1 MEEPD
6 SDPHLWLFNT
16 MLNIF
21 AGNITPEIIL
31 SLLVVLLLLICSAL
45 ISGSE
50 VAFFSLNPSQ
60 LKDIRSN
67 GTKINRLILSHL
79 DRPKRLL
86 ATILITNNFVNVG
99 IVILSAYVSRQ
110 LFDFSSFPIFGFLI
124 EVVVITGFLL
134 LFGEIMPKIY
144 ANHKPITFASIMAGP
159 LNILIKVFY
168 PFSSLLVR
176 STRLIDNKLTSNS
189 QDISM
194 SEISEAIDITV
205 DEDTTEE
212 ETKILKGIVKF
223 SDIEVTEIM
232 KSRMDVVSVD
242 AQISFKELIEIV
254 VDSGYSRIPVF
265 TETFDNV
272 KGILYVKDLLPHLT
286 KQEEFNWIDLLRPAF
301 FVPENKKI
309 NDLLQE
315 FQERKIHVAIVVDE
329 YGGTSGIVTLE
340 DIIEEIIGEI
350 TDEFDTP
357 EDEVGYRKINANTY
371 IFEAKTSINDFCK
384 ITGYDDDIFDE
395 IKGDSDSLA
404 GIILEE
410 LGEIPDKGTTFTY
423 RNFDFKILTVDNRR
437 IKQVKVIIQETGDRE
452 EDEN

>member
-16 MLNIF
+16 LLNIF
-21 AGNITPEIIL
+21 TGNISPETIL
-31 SLLVVLLLLICSAL
+31 SISIVLVLLICSAL

-60 LKDIRSN
+60 LKDIRSKA
-67 GTKINRLILSHL
+67 TKTSKLILNHL

-99 IVILSAYVSRQ
+99 IVIISAYISGQ
-110 LFDFSSFPIFGFLI
+110 LFDFSSFPVLGFII
-124 EVVVITGFLL
+124 EVIVITGFLL

-144 ANHKPITFASIMAGP
+144 ANHKPITFASIMARP
-159 LNILIKVFY
+159 LAILIKLFY

-176 STRLIDNKLTSNS
+176 STRLIDKKLASTSH
-189 QDISM
+189 DISL
-194 SEISEAIDITV
+194 SEISDAIDITV

-223 SDIEVTEIM
+223 SDIEVREIM

-242 AQISFKELIEIV
+242 ADISFKELIKIV

-272 KGILYVKDLLPHLT
+272 NGILYVKDLLPHLT
-286 KQEEFNWIDLLRPAF
+286 QKAEFKWIDLLRPAF

-315 FQERKIHVAIVVDE
+315 FQEKKIHMAIVVDE

-357 EDEVGYRKINANTY
+357 EDEIGYRKINTNTY

-384 ITGYDDDIFDE
+384 ITGYDDYIFDE

-404 GIILEE
+404 GIILEQ
-410 LGEIPDKGTTFTY
+410 LGEIPDKGTSFKF
-423 RNFDFKILTVDNRR
+423 RDFDFNILTVDKRR
-437 IKQVKVIIQETGDRE
+437 IKQIKVIIKESSNE
-452 EDEN
+452 K

>member
-6 SDPHLWLFNT
+6 SDPHLWLFNIL
-16 MLNIF
+16 LNTFI
-21 AGNITPEIIL
+21 GNITPELIL
-31 SLLVVLLLLICSAL
+31 SLCIILVLLICSAL

-50 VAFFSLNPSQ
+50 VAFFSLNPMQ
-60 LKDIRSN
+60 LKDIQSKDTKTN
-67 GTKINRLILSHL
+67 GLILSHL

-99 IVILSAYVSRQ
+99 IVILSAYVSGQ
-110 LFDFSSFPIFGFLI
+110 LFNFSNFPILGFII

-144 ANHKPITFASIMAGP
+144 ANHKPITFASIMARP
-159 LNILIKVFY
+159 LSLLIKVFY

-176 STRLIDNKLTSNS
+176 STRLVDKKLASS
-189 QDISM
+189 SHDITM
-194 SEISEAIDITV
+194 SEISDAIDITV

-223 SDIEVTEIM
+223 SDIEVKEIM

-242 AQISFKELIEIV
+242 SEISFTELIDIV
-254 VDSGYSRIPVF
+254 VDSGYSRIPAF

-272 KGILYVKDLLPHLT
+272 EGILYVKDLLPHLT
-286 KQEEFNWIDLLRPAF
+286 QKSAYKWIDLLRPAF

-315 FQERKIHVAIVVDE
+315 FQEKKIHMAIVVDE

-357 EDEVGYRKINANTY
+357 EDEIGYRKINSNTY

-384 ITGYDDDIFDE
+384 IVGYDDNIFGE

-404 GIILEE
+404 GIILEQ
-410 LGEIPDKGTTFTY
+410 LGEIPDKGTTFTF

-437 IKQVKVIIQETGDRE
+437 IKQVKVIINET
-452 EDEN
+452 

>member
-6 SDPHLWLFNT
+6 SDPHLWLFDILLNT
-16 MLNIF
+16 FI
-21 AGNITPEIIL
+21 GNITPEIIL
-31 SLLVVLLLLICSAL
+31 SLCIILVLLVCSAL

-60 LKDIRSN
+60 LKDIQSKD
-67 GTKINRLILSHL
+67 TKTNKLILSHL

-99 IVILSAYVSRQ
+99 IVILSAYVSGQ
-110 LFDFSSFPIFGFLI
+110 LFDFSSFPILGFII

-144 ANHKPITFASIMAGP
+144 ANHKPITFASIMARP
-159 LNILIKVFY
+159 LSLLIKIFY
-168 PFSSLLVR
+168 PFSSFLVR
-176 STRLIDNKLTSNS
+176 ATRLVDKKLASTSH
-189 QDISM
+189 DITM
-194 SEISEAIDITV
+194 SEISDAIDMTV

-223 SDIEVTEIM
+223 SDIEVKEIM

-242 AQISFKELIEIV
+242 SEMKFTELIDIV
-254 VDSGYSRIPVF
+254 VDSGYSRIPAF

-286 KQEEFNWIDLLRPAF
+286 QKAAFNWIDLLRPAF

-315 FQERKIHVAIVVDE
+315 FQEKKIHMAIVVDE

-350 TDEFDTP
+350 TDEFDTQ
-357 EDEVGYRKINANTY
+357 EDEIGYRKINANTY

-384 ITGYDDDIFDE
+384 IVGYDDNIFDE

-404 GIILEE
+404 GVILEQ
-410 LGEIPDKGTTFTY
+410 LGEIPDKGTTFAFG
-423 RNFDFKILTVDNRR
+423 NFDFKILTVDKRR
-437 IKQVKVIIQETGDRE
+437 IKQVKVTIKET
-452 EDEN
+452 EDAAEDSK

>member
-6 SDPHLWLFNT
+6 SDPHLWLFNIL
-16 MLNIF
+16 LNSF
-21 AGNITPEIIL
+21 NGNISPEIIL
-31 SLLVVLLLLICSAL
+31 SLFIILLLLICSAL

-50 VAFFSLNPSQ
+50 VAFFSLNPAQ
-60 LKDIRSN
+60 LKDIRSKN
-67 GTKINRLILSHL
+67 TKTNRLILSHL
-79 DRPKRLL
+79 DIPKRLL

-99 IVILSAYVSRQ
+99 IVILSAYVSDQ
-110 LFDFSSFPIFGFLI
+110 LFDFSHFPVIGFII
-124 EVVVITGFLL
+124 EVAVITSFLL
-134 LFGEIMPKIY
+134 LFGEVMPKIY
-144 ANHKPITFASIMAGP
+144 ANHKPVSFASIMSRP
-159 LNILIKVFY
+159 LNFLIKLFY

-176 STRLIDNKLTSNS
+176 TTRLIDKKLASTTH
-189 QDISM
+189 DISM
-194 SEISEAIDITV
+194 SEISDAIDITA
-205 DEDTTEE
+205 DKDTPEE

-223 SDIEVTEIM
+223 SDIEVKEIM
-232 KSRMDVVSVD
+232 KSRMDVISVD
-242 AQISFKELIEIV
+242 SEISFRELIDIV

-272 KGILYVKDLLPHLT
+272 SGILYVKDLLPHLT
-286 KQEEFNWIDLLRPAF
+286 KKAEFNWVDLLRPAF

-315 FQERKIHVAIVVDE
+315 FQEKKIHLAIVVDE

-357 EDEVGYRKINANTY
+357 EDEIRYRKINNNTY

-384 ITGYDDDIFDE
+384 ITGYDDNIFDE

-404 GIILEE
+404 GIILEL
-410 LGEIPDKGTTFTY
+410 LGEIPDKKTVVAF
-423 RNFDFKILTVDNRR
+423 RNFEFTVLTVDKRR
-437 IKQVKVIIQETGDRE
+437 IKQVKVIIKESGNEE
-452 EDEN
+452 EDSK

>member
-6 SDPHLWLFNT
+6 SDPHLWLFNIL
-16 MLNIF
+16 MNIF
-21 AGNITPEIIL
+21 TGTITPEIIL
-31 SLLVVLLLLICSAL
+31 SLFIVLLLLICSAL

-50 VAFFSLNPSQ
+50 VAFFSLSPTH
-60 LKDIRSN
+60 LKDIRTRN
-67 GTKINRLILSHL
+67 TKISRLILSHL

-86 ATILITNNFVNVG
+86 ATILISNNFLNVG
-99 IVILSAYVSRQ
+99 IVILSAYISQ
-110 LFDFSSFPIFGFLI
+110 LLFDFSSFPILGFII

-144 ANHKPITFASIMAGP
+144 ANHNSISFASFMARP
-159 LNILIKVFY
+159 VLVLIKLFY
-168 PFSSLLVR
+168 PFSTLLVR
-176 STRLIDNKLTSNS
+176 STRLVDKKLSATSH
-189 QDISM
+189 DISM

-205 DEDTTEE
+205 DKHTTEE

-223 SDIEVTEIM
+223 SDIEVREIM
-232 KSRMDVVSVD
+232 RSRMDVVSVD
-242 AQISFKELIEIV
+242 AATSFKELIEV
-254 VDSGYSRIPVF
+254 VVESGYSRIPVF
-265 TETFDNV
+265 TESFDNV
-272 KGILYVKDLLPHLT
+272 NGILYVKDLLPHLT
-286 KQEEFNWIDLLRPAF
+286 KKEEFKWVDLLRPAF

-315 FQERKIHVAIVVDE
+315 FQEKKIHLAIVVDE

-357 EDEVGYRKINANTY
+357 DDELEYRKINANTY

-384 ITGYDDDIFDE
+384 ITGCDDNIFNE

-404 GIILEE
+404 GIILEQ
-410 LGEIPDKGTTFTY
+410 LGEIPEKGTTYTF
-423 RNFDFKILTVDNRR
+423 RNFDFTILIVNNRR
-437 IKQVKVIIQETGDRE
+437 IKQVKVIIQEPVKKV
-452 EDEN
+452 EDEK